1 MPILTGGWMDVVQ
14 NFANLF
20 AQLLE
25 TGFQV
30 LSALTIVAGLAP
42 SLRDLPRGVRA
53 VQLGFARYLALALEF
68 LLASD
73 ILGTLRAPTWQEIAR
88 LGAVAAIRTGLDFYL
103 SRELE
108 KAARDNPAELPSQ
121 MTLRPP
127 FRT

>member
-1 MPILTGGWMDVVQ
+1 MDAFRILIGSFTE
-14 NFANLF
+14 A
-20 AQLLE
+20 LE
-25 TGFQV
+25 IGFQAI
-30 LSALTIVAGLAP
+30 SALTILIGLIL
-42 SLRDLPRGVRA
+42 SLRDLPRGVRT

-108 KAARDNPAELPSQ
+108 KAAREHPNELPSEMAPKPQ
-121 MTLRPP
+121 TPS
-127 FRT
+127 

>member
-1 MPILTGGWMDVVQ
+1 MDGFQ
-14 NFANLF
+14 SLANTF
-20 AQLLE
+20 AQALE
-25 TGFQV
+25 IGFQV
-30 LSALTIVAGLAP
+30 LSALTILLGLIL
-42 SLRDLPRGVRA
+42 SLRDLSRGVRA

-108 KAARDNPAELPSQ
+108 KSARETPAKLPSE
-121 MTLRPP
+121 MIPRPP
-127 FRT
+127 PKT

>member
-1 MPILTGGWMDVVQ
+1 MDS
-14 NFANLF
+14 FHTLANLF
-20 AQLLE
+20 TESLE
-25 TGFQV
+25 IGFQA
-30 LSALTIVAGLAP
+30 LSALTILIGLIA

-73 ILGTLRAPTWQEIAR
+73 ILGTLRAPSWQEIAR

-108 KAARDNPAELPSQ
+108 KAAKEHPSTLPSA
-121 MTLRPP
+121 MTRG
-127 FRT
+127 

>member
-1 MPILTGGWMDVVQ
+1 MDA
-14 NFANLF
+14 FRIFIGSFTEA
-20 AQLLE
+20 LE
-25 TGFQV
+25 IGFQAI
-30 LSALTIVAGLAP
+30 SALTILIGLIL
-42 SLRDLPRGVRA
+42 SLRDLPRGVRT

-108 KAARDNPAELPSQ
+108 KAARERPDELPSE
-121 MTLRPP
+121 MIPRPQTP
-127 FRT
+127 SQT